1 MIPAYQGI
9 YDGVEF
15 PPSQGWVNEGLLNI
29 IAYEST
35 LDLSGYE
42 MDRITFYTQGA
53 EVQDPGRYVLLG
65 AATCDVEVLDI
76 VSQERLSLLDIDNQ
90 LLAGSVPGM
99 PSTTEDFSQIIL
111 GDYRLMVVQNTSA
124 NLELLSIIGGGT
136 FGSGEPT
143 AASRLWVYRIV
154 RINGTKPPG
163 AELRIPA
170 SRFMLQGIAATEEDL
185 PYMMRLKRSFELST
199 QG

>member
-90 LLAGSVPGM
+90 LLAGSV
-99 PSTTEDFSQIIL
+99 L

-124 NLELLSIIGGGT
+124 NLELLSTIGGGT